1 MARTLWE
8 KIESIRKQPEHIR
21 MRYVV
26 GCLVVSMLFILGI
39 WLLSVGESFRNI
51 SRGVP
56 EATIP
61 SRELVPNDQV
71 PSLNDLLEQAK
82 PLRVDNQNGQTDT
95 NYFNEQEKS
104 R

>member
-8 KIESIRKQPEHIR
+8 KIESIREQPEHIR

-26 GCLVVSMLFILGI
+26 GCLIVSMLFILGI
-39 WLLSVGESFRNI
+39 WLLSVGEGFRNI
-51 SRGVP
+51 SK
-56 EATIP
+56 EASDATMQGG
-61 SRELVPNDQV
+61 ELMPKDQV

-95 NYFNEQEKS
+95 NYFNEQEKK
-104 R
+104 